1 MDEHNRHKR
10 LKGSFEDDDMT
21 VLQCL
26 ILPTVMRACEG
37 CRRRKIKCDAATTN
51 TWPCAACVRL
61 KLQCVPPTVN
71 YDRTHSTASHIP
83 GLERVLDFDNSS
95 GGSGDEDYHSAS
107 IVSNAYHVENPSEML
122 NQSQAAYTSGTDAFH
137 TSPYVEKMEGRSHM
151 AYENIPSLAMSV
163 TDSTYQNHSTFQI
176 PRSLSMPVSTQ
187 PVENGSAWTQED
199 VSAENLSEALGE
211 LKIDETGVGLLSRVF
226 AKTMTNLNIAPYIFQ
241 QKKTLAEAPALEE
254 YEINLPTISSGSGA
268 TVSIP
273 PELMPGREQVMQYFD
288 IFFTKIHPY
297 VPVIS
302 KSYFYGQWHRNPKSI
317 SPLLL
322 EAIFAC
328 AGRMSDDAAQGAK
341 WLAVASSMYLHATTT
356 SQNYTLMI

>member
-1 MDEHNRHKR
+1 
-10 LKGSFEDDDMT
+10 MT
-21 VLQCL
+21 
-26 ILPTVMRACEG
+26 ILRYLTPPTVMRACEG

-71 YDRTHSTASHIP
+71 YDRNHSAASHIP

-95 GGSGDEDYHSAS
+95 GGSGDEDYPSAS
-107 IVSNAYHVENPSEML
+107 IVSHAYHVENPSEMI
-122 NQSQAAYTSGTDAFH
+122 NPSQAAYTSGIDAFH
-137 TSPYVEKMEGRSHM
+137 TSPYVEKMEGRGHM
-151 AYENIPSLAMSV
+151 AYENTPSLAMSV
-163 TDSTYQNHSTFQI
+163 TDSPYQNHPTFQI

-187 PVENGSAWTQED
+187 PVENGSAWRQED

-211 LKIDETGVGLLSRVF
+211 LKIDETGVGLFSRVF
-226 AKTMTNLNIAPYIFQ
+226 AKTMTNLNSAPYIFQ

-254 YEINLPTISSGSGA
+254 YEISLPTISFGSGA

-273 PELMPGREQVMQYFD
+273 TELMPGHEQVMQYFD

-297 VPVIS
+297 VPVVS
-302 KSYFYGQWHRNPKSI
+302 KSYFYRQWHRNPKSI

-328 AGRMSDDAAQGAK
+328 AGRMSDDATQGAK
-341 WLAVASSMYLHATTT
+341 WLAVASSMYL
-356 SQNYTLMI
+356 